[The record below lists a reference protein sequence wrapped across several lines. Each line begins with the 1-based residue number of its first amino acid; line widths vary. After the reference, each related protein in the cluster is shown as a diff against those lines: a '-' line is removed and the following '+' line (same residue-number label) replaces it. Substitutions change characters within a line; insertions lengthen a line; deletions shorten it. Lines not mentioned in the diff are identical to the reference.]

1 MPKNVVI
8 FSDGTNNA
16 GSVSSEDSTNVW
28 RLYKACPEIEGEQV
42 TFYDAGLGSRPDADE
57 KETYLDWSYRYLSMA
72 TGLGISWNIR
82 QCYDFLAQK
91 YEPGDKV
98 FLFGFSRGA
107 YTVRSLGGV
116 LSLCGIIKAQQDGLD
131 LSSDSEA
138 AAAKR
143 FELVE
148 KAYGVYQT
156 GHGKDKA
163 TERKEAGHVFT
174 QQYSHKALPHFVGVW
189 DTVSALGLPGTI
201 NILNPLRH
209 KFHDAKLNPK
219 VPFACQALSVDENRK
234 AFAPVP
240 WEGAAA
246 DGQRIAQYWF
256 PGVHS
261 DVGGGYTKRG
271 LADITLDWMVNQ
283 ATSSEAGLIVDRDEL
298 KFGNTPPEQ
307 WHTDDMHNERKSFFK
322 RAFFWKGLRSV
333 STSALMEDGVPV
345 KIEDG
350 TIAQVTRKR
359 AEDVN
364 AYRPPPLEAHPD
376 FTPFFS

>member
-1 MPKNVVI
+1 MSKNLVV

-28 RLYKACPEIEGEQV
+28 RLYKACPNTEGQQV
-42 TFYDAGLGSRPDADE
+42 TFYDAGLGSRPDANE

-82 QCYDFLAQK
+82 QCYDFLVQK

-116 LSLCGIIKAQQDGLD
+116 LSLCGIIRAQQDGLD
-131 LSSDSEA
+131 LSTESEA

-156 GHGKDKA
+156 GHGADRA
-163 TERKEAGHVFT
+163 AERKAAGRAFT
-174 QQYSHKALPHFVGVW
+174 QEYSHEALPHFVGVW

-209 KFHDAKLNPK
+209 KFHDAKLNSE

-246 DGQRIAQYWF
+246 NGQKIAQYWF

-261 DVGGGYTKRG
+261 DVGGGYEDRG
-271 LADITLDWMVNQ
+271 LADITLDWMVKQ
-283 ATSSEAGLIVDRDEL
+283 ATSSGAGLIVDEDAL
-298 KFGNTPPEQ
+298 VFGNTPPDK
-307 WHTDDMHNERKSFFK
+307 WHTDDMHNERDGFFK
-322 RAFFWKGLRSV
+322 RAFFWEGLRSI
-333 STSALMEDGVPV
+333 STGALMEAGAPAR
-345 KIEDG
+345 IEEG
-350 TIAQVTRKR
+350 TIAHVTRKR
-359 AEDVN
+359 AEEVDG
-364 AYRPPPLEAHPD
+364 YRPPPLKRHPD
-376 FTPFFS
+376 FSSFFD